1 MEKNNLDMLEVLG
14 KKAVTAKFKLQ
25 VLTEEEKNWVRIITN
40 NGSIISNIEE
50 QIYIQHKIGARLKG
64 IKEL

>member
-25 VLTEEEKNWVRIITN
+25 VLTEEEKNKDRKSVV
-40 NGSIISNIEE
+40 
-50 QIYIQHKIGARLKG
+50 
-64 IKEL
+64 

>member
-25 VLTEEEKNWVRIITN
+25 VLTEEEKNKALLCAAQGLLDDR
-40 NGSIISNIEE
+40 E
-50 QIYIQHKIGARLKG
+50 
-64 IKEL
+64 